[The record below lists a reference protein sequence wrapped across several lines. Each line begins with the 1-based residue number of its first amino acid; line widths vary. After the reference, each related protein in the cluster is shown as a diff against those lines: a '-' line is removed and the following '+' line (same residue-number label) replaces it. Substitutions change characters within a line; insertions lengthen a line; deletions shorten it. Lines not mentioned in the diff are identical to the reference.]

1 MKGTYHLKLRIVR
14 NGDVQERRLDV
25 KDSFV
30 VGRGADSDLMLAG
43 DGLPA
48 KLRMFVPSAN
58 GYELRLP
65 ANCKG
70 EVTSGASRVSLTDL
84 IAQDLLPQKDG
95 FPTMMLTVGKTGFV
109 QISDVRIEFGF
120 DNTPLV
126 VAAPPPPP
134 PPPPPPRPSIA
145 PRPSV
150 APASPPPSPAAPKI
164 TIPTAEPRRE
174 RAVSLSSEDFAAF
187 SARRA
192 FLNGLREDGMF
203 RGILTGLLVFHF
215 GLVQWASGLKLTLPP
230 PEVNVQKTIARVS
243 KFIPK
248 ATVKPPEAKI
258 GRVET
263 QVATGD
269 SKKEDSDKQEQNST
283 KDKEGEKRGYGEK
296 TNDPGQGVDLSN
308 VGVLKLLG
316 GSGVSDN
323 SSNLIESLV
332 QKDLAEGLDQNG
344 KKTKLSAGRSKTGGG
359 SDLDAILAA
368 GILGEGKGGGGAN
381 IDDILKGDVG
391 AQKSV
396 NLEKKGRVNIEK
408 LGEVSGS
415 QEALG
420 ARGEESLRK
429 VLNENMGRLKYI
441 FEKYLKANPDIG
453 GIVNVEVSINADGT
467 VSKVVVMKSDIP
479 IPEFQQ
485 EIVEAIRRWKY
496 PPIASGI
503 MRVVYPIGFVRMN

>member
-1 MKGTYHLKLRIVR
+1 MKGTYHLKLRITR
-14 NGDVQERRLDV
+14 NGDVQERRLHA

-30 VGRGADSDLMLAG
+30 VGRSPDNDVVLFGERY
-43 DGLPA
+43 PA
-48 KLRMFVPSAN
+48 KARMFVPNAN
-58 GYELRLP
+58 GYELRLLEE
-65 ANCKG
+65 CTG
-70 EVTSGASRVSLTDL
+70 EIATGASRVSLGDL
-84 IAQDLLPQKDG
+84 IAQDLLPKKDG
-95 FPTMMLTVGKTGFV
+95 LPTMTLTVGKSGFV
-109 QISDVRIEFGF
+109 QVSDVRIEFGF
-120 DNTPLV
+120 DNTPI
-126 VAAPPPPP
+126 APPAPPPPP
-134 PPPPPPRPSIA
+134 PPSPRAAAAASSPRP
-145 PRPSV
+145 RVTV
-150 APASPPPSPAAPKI
+150 ADTQPMMRATSNGAVAIDFEAFSPA
-164 TIPTAEPRRE
+164 R
-174 RAVSLSSEDFAAF
+174 VFM
-187 SARRA
+187 
-192 FLNGLREDGMF
+192 NGLREDGLF
-203 RGILTGLLVFHF
+203 RGLLMGLLIFHF
-215 GLVQWASGLKLTLPP
+215 GLVQWASGIKLTLPP

-248 ATVKPPEAKI
+248 AAVKPPEAKI

-263 QVATGD
+263 KVATGD

-283 KDKEGEKRGYGEK
+283 KEKEGEKKGYGEK

-323 SSNLIESLV
+323 NSNLIDALV
-332 QKDLAEGLDQNG
+332 KNDLAAGLDQSG
-344 KKTKLSAGRSKTGGG
+344 KKTKLSAGRAKTGEG

-396 NLEKKGRVNIEK
+396 NLEKKGKVNIEK
-408 LGEVSGS
+408 LGEVTGS

-441 FEKYLKANPDIG
+441 FEKYLKSNPEIG

-479 IPEFQQ
+479 LPEFQQ

>member
-14 NGDVQERRLDV
+14 NGDVQERHLDV
-25 KDSFV
+25 KESFAI
-30 VGRGADSDLMLAG
+30 GRGLDNDLALAG
-43 DGLPA
+43 EGLPA
-48 KLRMFVPSAN
+48 KLRLFVPGAN

-70 EVTSGASRVSLTDL
+70 ELATGNSRVSLGDL
-84 IAQDLLPQKDG
+84 IAQDLLPKKDG
-95 FPTMMLTVGKTGFV
+95 FPTVALTVGKTGYV
-109 QISDVRIEFGF
+109 QIADARIEFGF
-120 DNTPLV
+120 DNSQLPKPEP
-126 VAAPPPPP
+126 AFSAPPVTPA
-134 PPPPPPRPSIA
+134 PSSSA
-145 PRPSV
+145 PRP
-150 APASPPPSPAAPKI
+150 AASPN
-164 TIPTAEPRRE
+164 RR
-174 RAVSLSSEDFAAF
+174 VVVGDFAAF
-187 SARRA
+187 SPSRV
-192 FLNGLREDGMF
+192 FMNSLREDGLF
-203 RGILTGLLVFHF
+203 RGLLTGLLIFHF

-230 PEVNVQKTIARVS
+230 PEVNVQRTIARVS

-248 ATVKPPEAKI
+248 AAVKPPEPKI
-258 GRVET
+258 GRVEPKT
-263 QVATGD
+263 AAGEAV
-269 SKKEDSDKQEQNST
+269 KEDSDKKEQNST
-283 KDKEGEKRGYGEK
+283 KEKEGEKKGYGEK
-296 TNDPGQGVDLSN
+296 TSDPGQGVNLEN

-323 SSNLIESLV
+323 SSSLIESLV
-332 QKDLAEGLDQNG
+332 KKDLAQGLDQDG
-344 KKTKLSAGRSKTGGG
+344 RKTKLSAGRSKTGGD
-359 SDLDAILAA
+359 SDLDAILVA
-368 GILGEGKGGGGAN
+368 GILGEGKGGGAG
-381 IDDILKGDVG
+381 IDEILKGDIG

-396 NLEKKGRVNIEK
+396 NLEKKGRVKIEK
-408 LGEVSGS
+408 IGEVSGS

-420 ARGEESLRK
+420 ARSEESLRK

-441 FEKYLKANPDIG
+441 FEKYLKTNPDIG

>member
-30 VGRGADSDLMLAG
+30 IGRGADSDLMLAG
-43 DGLPA
+43 DGLPP

-95 FPTMMLTVGKTGFV
+95 YPTMMLTVGKTGFV

-134 PPPPPPRPSIA
+134 PRPSVMQAPPRPSVTQA
-145 PRPSV
+145 
-150 APASPPPSPAAPKI
+150 PPPPTPKV
-164 TIPTAEPRRE
+164 TTPTAEPRRE
-174 RAVSLSSEDFAAF
+174 RSVSAVPLDFAMF
-187 SARRA
+187 SARKA

-203 RGILTGLLVFHF
+203 RGILTGLLIFHF
-215 GLVQWASGLKLTLPP
+215 GLVQWASGIKLTLPP

-263 QVATGD
+263 KVATGD

-283 KDKEGEKRGYGEK
+283 KEKEGEKKGYGEK
-296 TNDPGQGVDLSN
+296 TGDPGQGVDLSN

-323 SSNLIESLV
+323 SSSLIESLV
-332 QKDLAEGLDQNG
+332 QKDLAEGLDQSG
-344 KKTKLSAGRSKTGGG
+344 KKTKLSAGRAKTDGG

-368 GILGEGKGGGGAN
+368 GILGEGKGGGGAS

-467 VSKVVVMKSDIP
+467 VSKVVVIKSDIP
-479 IPEFQQ
+479 LPAFQQ

-503 MRVVYPIGFVRMN
+503 MRVVYPLGFVRMN

>member
-1 MKGTYHLKLRIVR
+1 
-14 NGDVQERRLDV
+14 
-25 KDSFV
+25 
-30 VGRGADSDLMLAG
+30 
-43 DGLPA
+43 
-48 KLRMFVPSAN
+48 KLRMFVPAAN

-70 EVTSGASRVSLTDL
+70 EVNSGASRVSLNDL
-84 IAQDLLPQKDG
+84 IAQDLLPQKEG

-120 DNTPLV
+120 DNTPIV
-126 VAAPPPPP
+126 VAPPPP
-134 PPPPPPRPSIA
+134 PPPPPPRPSA
-145 PRPSV
+145 
-150 APASPPPSPAAPKI
+150 APAPVAPKI
-164 TIPTAEPRRE
+164 VMPTAQPKRE
-174 RAVSLSSEDFAAF
+174 RMSSAVALDFEAF
-187 SARRA
+187 SPAKV
-192 FLNGLREDGMF
+192 FMNGLREDGLF
-203 RGILTGLLVFHF
+203 RGLLTGLLIFHF
-215 GLVQWASGLKLTLPP
+215 GLVQWASGIKFTLPP

-248 ATVKPPEAKI
+248 AAVKPPEAKI

-263 QVATGD
+263 KVASGD

-283 KDKEGEKRGYGEK
+283 KDKEGEKKGYGEK

-323 SSNLIESLV
+323 SSSLIESLV

-368 GILGEGKGGGGAN
+368 GILGEGKGGGGAG
-381 IDDILKGDVG
+381 IDEILKGDIG

-467 VSKVVVMKSDIP
+467 VSKVVIMKSDIP
-479 IPEFQQ
+479 LPDFQQ
-485 EIVEAIRRWKY
+485 EIIEAIRRWKY